1 MNYYYE
7 SESEKESVADS
18 LDLEESV
25 IDADDERENE
35 ITITIPTEESSES
48 VSSNSTI
55 IDKLEIMQNLES
67 KIVNAITT
75 DSGRSCY
82 QILYLMHQH
91 FEKFGP
97 YNSKTKTE
105 IKKRII
111 GQVSGCKESYVSLVE
126 NFFRC

>member
-18 LDLEESV
+18 LDLAESV
-25 IDADDERENE
+25 IGPDEHENE
-35 ITITIPTEESSES
+35 ITIPIPTEESSES
-48 VSSNSTI
+48 SNSTI
-55 IDKLEIMQNLES
+55 VDKLEIMQTLES
-67 KIVNAITT
+67 KIVNAIKT

-97 YNSKTKTE
+97 YTNKTKTE
-105 IKKRII
+105 IKKRILD
-111 GQVSGCKESYVSLVE
+111 QVSGCKESYVSLVE